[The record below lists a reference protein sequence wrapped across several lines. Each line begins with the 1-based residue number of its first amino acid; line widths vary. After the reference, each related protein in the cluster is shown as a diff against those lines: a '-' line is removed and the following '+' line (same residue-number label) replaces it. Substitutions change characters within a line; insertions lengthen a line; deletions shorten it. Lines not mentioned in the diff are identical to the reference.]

1 MRAKVAYPERV
12 KLSTARP
19 QNLVVI
25 ENFDESVIIR
35 AQRDNFSPR
44 EKACFIRY
52 LAAEGYIP
60 EIYQWFA
67 DPDSECSLHAT
78 WIVNEGRVAVKRSS
92 NKALRQILRIIGC
105 AGLVWLVLMIFAFLH
120 APR

>member
-1 MRAKVAYPERV
+1 MRTKVAFPEIAE
-12 KLSTARP
+12 LSIARP
-19 QNLVVI
+19 ENLIVI
-25 ENFDESVIIR
+25 ENHDASVVIR

-52 LAAEGYIP
+52 LAAEGYIR

-78 WIVNEGRVAVKRSS
+78 WIVDGGRFAAKRSS
-92 NKALRQILRIIGC
+92 NKALQQILRLIGC
-105 AGLVWLVLMIFAFLH
+105 AALVWLVLMIFAFLH

>member
-1 MRAKVAYPERV
+1 MRTKVAYPERV

-25 ENFDESVIIR
+25 ENLDERVTIR

-52 LAAEGYIP
+52 LAAEGFIP
-60 EIYQWFA
+60 ELYQWFT
-67 DPDSECSLHAT
+67 DSDAECSLHAT
-78 WIVNEGRVAVKRSS
+78 WMVDDARVAVKRSS
-92 NKALRQILRIIGC
+92 NKALRRILRLIGC
-105 AGLVWLVLMIFAFLH
+105 AGLIWLVLMIFAFLH